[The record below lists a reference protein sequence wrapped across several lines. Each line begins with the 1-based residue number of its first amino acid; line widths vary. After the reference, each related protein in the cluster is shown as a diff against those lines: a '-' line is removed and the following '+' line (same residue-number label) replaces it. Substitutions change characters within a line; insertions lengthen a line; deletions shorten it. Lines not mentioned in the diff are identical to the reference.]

1 MDDKTKTEFIRNKW
15 RDPDYRGCFSGITT
29 LTRMLNED
37 FSHSFSKREVI
48 AALSTEPAFVNRVNN
63 KKKFQRRR
71 YDIQHVFDTW
81 SADLTFM
88 KRVRS
93 FIGFLMCVD
102 IGSRKIYTRLL
113 TNKRATTVKKLL
125 KEIFEE
131 DCEGFKPQKL
141 ITDAG
146 TEFVGLKKFFK
157 DEGIFLKVIRTDVKA
172 SIPER
177 YIGIVKQRLY
187 KAMESLDT
195 TDWPKLL
202 YKIVAS
208 INATENPAIGNLRP
222 DSIKTPFDD
231 HKLVAKSNERAYKQD
246 HWYTQIN
253 NQEAY
258 ESNSNNIQRGDLV
271 LVNEREKDKKQF
283 RKGYMHRVSAHIF
296 YY

>member
-125 KEIFEE
+125 KEIFE
-131 DCEGFKPQKL
+131 
-141 ITDAG
+141 
-146 TEFVGLKKFFK
+146 
-157 DEGIFLKVIRTDVKA
+157 
-172 SIPER
+172 
-177 YIGIVKQRLY
+177 
-187 KAMESLDT
+187 
-195 TDWPKLL
+195 
-202 YKIVAS
+202 
-208 INATENPAIGNLRP
+208 
-222 DSIKTPFDD
+222 
-231 HKLVAKSNERAYKQD
+231 
-246 HWYTQIN
+246 
-253 NQEAY
+253 
-258 ESNSNNIQRGDLV
+258 
-271 LVNEREKDKKQF
+271 
-283 RKGYMHRVSAHIF
+283 
-296 YY
+296 